1 MEFVPR
7 RTPHIQPAQTGVMSV
22 APDPVKG
29 RSEDHSSSGIVPRWA
44 RRDPAPSILPL
55 ALLGTAVIAILGI
68 GIGPVAIPPLTTMQ
82 ILLSRFFPTTVDD
95 AQTLTTILFEIRLPH
110 IALIAL
116 SGASLASSGAAYQ
129 GLFRNP
135 LADPYL
141 IGVAAGASLGATV
154 AIAMQPFIFEPF
166 DVFAIPLGAFAGAL
180 GTVAL
185 VYALGRV
192 GRRVPMTTL
201 ILAGVAIGSLMVSI
215 NTFLIVNWSGVA
227 ERTPR
232 ILAYLLGGSSASGWD
247 AVSAIAPFAILGFA
261 VMYLYSR
268 PLNVLLFDEEQ
279 AQQLGVS
286 VERVKLIIVVAATL
300 TTAAAVAFS
309 GLIGF
314 VGLVVPH
321 AARFLVGADHRRLL
335 PLTAIGGAGF
345 LMLADIIAQTILAPE
360 ILPLGVVTAF
370 IGAPFF
376 LYLLRRAKR
385 AAFF

>member
-1 MEFVPR
+1 MNSKTLPMRFVNEK
-7 RTPHIQPAQTGVMSV
+7 QPAI
-22 APDPVKG
+22 PN
-29 RSEDHSSSGIVPRWA
+29 WA
-44 RRDPAPSILPL
+44 RRNHARTYLVL
-55 ALLGTAVIAILGI
+55 AALGTIIVAVLSV
-68 GIGPVAIPPLTTMQ
+68 GIGPVSIPPLTTLQ
-82 ILLSRFFPTTVDD
+82 ILFARFFPVNVDD
-95 AQTLTTILFEIRLPH
+95 AQTLATILFEIRLPH

-141 IGVAAGASLGATV
+141 IGVAAGASLGATA
-154 AIAMQPFIFEPF
+154 AIAMRSFIPEPF
-166 DVFAIPLGAFAGAL
+166 DVFAIPLGAFIGAL
-180 GTVAL
+180 VTVAL

-192 GRRVPMTTL
+192 GRRVPTTTL
-201 ILAGVAIGSLMVSI
+201 ILAGVAIGSFAISL
-215 NTFLIVNWSGVA
+215 NTFLIVRLADVA

-247 AVSAIAPFAILGFA
+247 AVVSIAPFAILGFA

-279 AQQLGVS
+279 AQQLGIS

-314 VGLVVPH
+314 VGLIVPH

-335 PLTAIGGAGF
+335 PLAAIGGAGF
-345 LMLADIIAQTILAPE
+345 LMLADLIAQTIIAPE

-376 LYLLRRAKR
+376 LYLLRRTKR
-385 AAFF
+385 ATFF